1 MVKWSQYQNICQIIR
16 ANAYCAFV
24 ANNLHAS
31 VISDFR
37 GRKSIPYYRNDNEHV
52 DSMKIIPLH
61 ARELRTAI
69 EKNLKYRQIY
79 RIFDDAFTDTNVA
92 APPEW
97 YNVCVKAKIDSI

>member
-1 MVKWSQYQNICQIIR
+1 
-16 ANAYCAFV
+16 
-24 ANNLHAS
+24 
-31 VISDFR
+31 
-37 GRKSIPYYRNDNEHV
+37 
-52 DSMKIIPLH
+52 MKIIPLH
-61 ARELRTAI
+61 TRELRTAI